1 MLKCKI
7 LVGIPGTSPNP
18 SAPVL
23 NFRFAMMRKLVI
35 QPVQKM
41 YAQKNPS
48 CNVDER
54 PAKWRVTMS
63 CEL

>member
-1 MLKCKI
+1 MFKYKVL
-7 LVGIPGTSPNP
+7 LGIPGTSPNP
-18 SAPVL
+18 SAPVG

-48 CNVDER
+48 CNVNEGL
-54 PAKWRVTMS
+54 AKWRVTVS
-63 CEL
+63 